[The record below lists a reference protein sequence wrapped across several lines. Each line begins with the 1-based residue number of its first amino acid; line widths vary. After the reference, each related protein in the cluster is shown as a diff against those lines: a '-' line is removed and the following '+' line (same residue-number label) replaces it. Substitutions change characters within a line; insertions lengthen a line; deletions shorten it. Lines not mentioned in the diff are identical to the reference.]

1 MEGIVFGQYVPGN
14 SFVHKL
20 DPRTKII
27 SSVLLLTLI
36 LLLRNSL
43 EYILFGFFVVL
54 LYLFSRVAGSLIR
67 ILKPTFYL
75 VIFILVIN
83 IFFTPGEVMAKLG
96 IIIITREGLEKGLTM
111 GVRLIYL
118 ICISSVVTLT
128 TSPVRLTDGL
138 EALLAPFKRIGC
150 PTSEIAMMMNIAL
163 RFIPTFWEETDKIQK
178 AQASR
183 GADFDSWHPG
193 RRIKYSVAMLVPLF
207 ISAFRR
213 ADELAAAMESRG
225 YAVGMERTSLYEL
238 HMGLRDYIVLLALML
253 VTIIFL
259 FLR

>member
-27 SSVLLLTLI
+27 SSVLLLSLT
-36 LLLRNSL
+36 LLLRDSL
-43 EYILFGFFVVL
+43 DYIVFGFFVLL
-54 LYLFSRVAGSLIR
+54 LYLLSRVAGSLVR
-67 ILKPTFYL
+67 ILRPTIYL
-75 VIFILVIN
+75 VIFILLIN
-83 IFFTPGEVMAKLG
+83 MFFTPGEVLGKLG
-96 IIIITREGLEKGLTM
+96 VIIITREGVEKGLTM

-128 TSPVRLTDGL
+128 TSPVRMTDGL
-138 EALLAPFKRIGC
+138 ESLFSPFKRIGC
-150 PTSEIAMMMNIAL
+150 PTSEIAMMINIAL

-183 GADFDSWHPG
+183 GADFDSWNPG
-193 RRIKYSVAMLVPLF
+193 RRVKYSVAMLVPLF

-238 HMGLRDYIVLLALML
+238 HMGLRDCFVLLALML

-259 FLR
+259 FFR